1 MNAEADKLRAE
12 IATAD
17 KAIAEMESRPGLTA
31 AVKHQIDKVKGSVRD
46 MRIQLAGLEDR
57 KSACPICD
65 GVTPPGWLVCEAC
78 SLEVP
83 VKLKLAYD
91 TAYGIAHARRANNY
105 PAPEIAYRDEQARLA
120 KQAIISHL
128 KQHGNALPV

>member
-17 KAIAEMESRPGLTA
+17 KAIAALESRPGLTA
-31 AVKHQIDKVKGSVRD
+31 VVRHQIAKTKDSVRD
-46 MRIQLAGLEDR
+46 MRIKLAGLEDR

-83 VKLKLAYD
+83 VKLKMAYD
-91 TAYGIAHARRANNY
+91 TAYGIAHARRANDY

-120 KQAIISHL
+120 KQAILSHL
-128 KQHGNALPV
+128 KQHSTAIIV